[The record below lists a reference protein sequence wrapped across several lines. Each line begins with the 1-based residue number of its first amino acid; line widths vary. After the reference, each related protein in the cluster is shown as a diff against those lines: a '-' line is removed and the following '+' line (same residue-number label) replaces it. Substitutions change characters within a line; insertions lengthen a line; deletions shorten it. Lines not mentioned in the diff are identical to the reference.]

1 MLDISGCALYF
12 FLPTCKNADM
22 GQMPRIFP
30 KASKMKSL
38 GRRPARRSAAVS
50 YLKLIVRQRD
60 NMQLMLTHHVR
71 SAYSV
76 GLKCTEDNK
85 LQQISTAKE
94 LLKPGGSLG
103 YKFNSSLCV
112 MELLHA
118 GQLCQHKRDSTA
130 DMIAIMKTEMTAAL
144 LFNPFLS
151 LPSSLPASCSSIPHS
166 L

>member
-38 GRRPARRSAAVS
+38 GRRPARGSAAVS
-50 YLKLIVRQRD
+50 YLKLIVRKRD

-76 GLKCTEDNK
+76 GL
-85 LQQISTAKE
+85 
-94 LLKPGGSLG
+94 
-103 YKFNSSLCV
+103 
-112 MELLHA
+112 
-118 GQLCQHKRDSTA
+118 
-130 DMIAIMKTEMTAAL
+130 
-144 LFNPFLS
+144 
-151 LPSSLPASCSSIPHS
+151 
-166 L
+166 